1 MADNN
6 QSQNTKN
13 EISYYAG
20 FGRRLIAGIIDGI
33 ILIIIAACATYYL
46 GLSEGWR
53 MLQLMIRHEEIRTL
67 DGVLVTSPIPGQ
79 VASFILVTIILIPWL
94 YYALLESS
102 KNQATLGKMASRAI
116 VTDLHG
122 KQITFSRATL
132 RHFSK
137 FVSVLLLFSGFF
149 AIIYTKHS
157 QGFHDMIAACLVYYR
172 PEKIE

>member
-6 QSQNTKN
+6 QSSHN
-13 EISYYAG
+13 SDDSRFYAG
-20 FGRRLIAGIIDGI
+20 FGRRIIAGIIDCV
-33 ILIIIAACATYYL
+33 ILIIIAGCAAYYL
-46 GLSEGWR
+46 GLTEGWR
-53 MLQLMIRHEEIRTL
+53 MLQMMLRHEEIRTI
-67 DGVLVTSPIPGQ
+67 DGILVTAALPGQ
-79 VASFILVTIILIPWL
+79 VATFVLVTIILIPWL

-102 KNQATLGKMASRAI
+102 KNQATLGKMAARAV

-122 KQITFSRATL
+122 NRITFARASL
-132 RHFSK
+132 RHFAK
-137 FVSVLLLFSGFF
+137 FVSIILLFTGFF